1 MRRLM
6 LLIICILPFHSL
18 SAQTDVDFTCL
29 NTNDYRSQLTI
40 TPPEISALLPDV
52 SVSVTGRDNYEPV
65 IGIRTSDNVTDC
77 YLSQATLAD
86 DTLSHSASG
95 LVYGFGA
102 NTVYLSELTGEAG
115 QARVMF
121 EALLLDN
128 EHQYHLN
135 LSQDSA
141 DAEEIPTV
149 YLVSMNDK
157 FTPTLS
163 IADAQGNETQAQ
175 AVDISELSDFESAS
189 SVVSAQLAS
198 AGDITLTVRAE
209 QIGVYALIIDL
220 SLPQVAIDDGIATL
234 NRDEDGAIS
243 LECDDERLFENGLE
257 VILPDD
263 NDYKATVLANNID
276 AVLAHAELCY
286 DNSSTASY
294 YFADLPSVT
303 MTPNNFNA
311 QARISAD
318 GESIIFGGR
327 DSTDGDYVLIIEGGT
342 LEIDDEG
349 DIFEITLTPQML
361 TQDRLLRAY
370 VFGID
375 ATLNA
380 ILTWEDDAGSALLT
394 CNDAGIAELCE
405 QDLEDFSSAS
415 LALGF
420 NQRLLS
426 LSNNPMLEIPVNN
439 TNDTDN
445 IRLRVSADAE
455 TFGEYV
461 LVLHMVTD

>member
-52 SVSVTGRDNYEPV
+52 SVSVTGRDNYEPI
-65 IGIRTSDNVTDC
+65 IGITTSDDVTDC

-135 LSQDSA
+135 LNQDSA
-141 DAEEIPTV
+141 DTNEIPTV
-149 YLVSMNDK
+149 YLVSMNDT

-189 SVVSAQLAS
+189 SLVSAQLTS
-198 AGDITLTVRAE
+198 TDITLTVRAE
-209 QIGVYALIIDL
+209 QIGVYALILDL

-243 LECDDERLFENGLE
+243 LECDGETIFENGLE
-257 VILPDD
+257 VTLPDD
-263 NDYKATVLANNID
+263 NDYKATVLANNSD
-276 AVLAHAELCY
+276 AVLTHSGLCY
-286 DNSSTASY
+286 DNSPTASY

-311 QARISAD
+311 QAIISAES
-318 GESIIFGGR
+318 ESIIFGGH
-327 DSTDGDYVLIIEGGT
+327 DSADGDYVLIIEGGT
-342 LEIDDEG
+342 LGVDDEG
-349 DIFEITLTPQML
+349 DIFEISLTPQML

-375 ATLNA
+375 ARLNT

-439 TNDTDN
+439 TIDTDN
-445 IRLRVSADAE
+445 IRLRVSADE
-455 TFGEYV
+455 GTFGAYV
-461 LVLHMVTD
+461 LVFHMVTD

>member
-6 LLIICILPFHSL
+6 LLIICILPFHSV
-18 SAQTDVDFTCL
+18 SAQTDADFTCL
-29 NTNDYRSQLTI
+29 NTNEYRSQLTI

-65 IGIRTSDNVTDC
+65 IGITTSDDVTDC

-115 QARVMF
+115 QARVIF
-121 EALLLDN
+121 EALLLEN
-128 EHQYHLN
+128 EHQYQLN

-141 DAEEIPTV
+141 DAEEIPTI
-149 YLVSMNDK
+149 YLVSMNDT

-163 IADAQGNETQAQ
+163 IADAQDNETQTQ
-175 AVDISELSDFESAS
+175 AVDISELSDFELAS
-189 SVVSAQLAS
+189 SVVSAQLPS
-198 AGDITLTVRAE
+198 TDITLTVRAE

-220 SLPQVAIDDGIATL
+220 SLPEVAIDDGIASI

-243 LECDDERLFENGLE
+243 LKCDGETIFENGLE
-257 VILPDD
+257 VTLPDD

-276 AVLAHAELCY
+276 AVLAHAGLCY

-311 QARISAD
+311 QAIISAD

-327 DSTDGDYVLIIEGGT
+327 DSADGDYVLIIEGGT
-342 LEIDDEG
+342 FEIDDEG

-380 ILTWEDDAGSALLT
+380 ILTWEDDAGSALLI

-405 QDLEDFSSAS
+405 QELEDFSSAS

-461 LVLHMVTD
+461 LVLHMITD

>member
-52 SVSVTGRDNYEPV
+52 SVSVTGRDNYEPI
-65 IGIRTSDNVTDC
+65 IGITTSDDVTDC

-141 DAEEIPTV
+141 DAEEILTV
-149 YLVSMNDK
+149 YLVSMNDT
-157 FTPTLS
+157 FSPTLS

-175 AVDISELSDFESAS
+175 AVDISELSDFETAS
-189 SVVSAQLAS
+189 SVVSAQLTS
-198 AGDITLTVRAE
+198 TDITLTVRAE
-209 QIGVYALIIDL
+209 QIGVYALILDL

-243 LECDDERLFENGLE
+243 LECDGETIFENGLE
-257 VILPDD
+257 VTLPDD
-263 NDYKATVLANNID
+263 NDYKATVLANNSD
-276 AVLAHAELCY
+276 AVLSHAGLCY
-286 DNSSTASY
+286 DNSPTASY

-311 QARISAD
+311 QAIISA
-318 GESIIFGGR
+318 ESESLIFGGR
-327 DSTDGDYVLIIEGGT
+327 DSADGDYVLIIEGGT
-342 LEIDDEG
+342 LDRDDEG

-380 ILTWEDDAGSALLT
+380 ILRWEDDAGSALLT
-394 CNDAGIAELCE
+394 CNDAGIAELCG

-439 TNDTDN
+439 AGEADN

-461 LVLHMVTD
+461 LVLHMITN

>member
-6 LLIICILPFHSL
+6 LLIICILQFHSL

-65 IGIRTSDNVTDC
+65 IGITTSDDVTDC
-77 YLSQATLAD
+77 YLSQATLTD

-115 QARVMF
+115 QARVIF

-135 LSQDSA
+135 LSQDSI
-141 DAEEIPTV
+141 DTNEIPSV
-149 YLVSMNDK
+149 YLVSMNDT
-157 FTPTLS
+157 FIPTLS

-175 AVDISELSDFESAS
+175 AVDITELSDFEGAS
-189 SVVSAQLAS
+189 SIVSAQLAS
-198 AGDITLTVRAE
+198 ADITLTVSAE

-220 SLPQVAIDDGIATL
+220 SLPQVAIDDGVATL

-243 LECDDERLFENGLE
+243 LECDGETIFENGLE
-257 VILPDD
+257 VTFPDD
-263 NDYKATVLANNID
+263 NDYKATVLANNSD
-276 AVLAHAELCY
+276 AVLAHAGLCY

-311 QARISAD
+311 QAIISAES
-318 GESIIFGGR
+318 ESIIFGGR
-327 DSTDGDYVLIIEGGT
+327 DSADGDYVLIIEGGT
-342 LEIDDEG
+342 VGVDDEG
-349 DIFEITLTPQML
+349 DIFEISLTPQML

-439 TNDTDN
+439 TSDANR
-445 IRLRVSADAE
+445 IRLRVSAEEE
-455 TFGEYV
+455 TFGAYV